1 MPGSTSGSAIAAVGK
16 SWAGA
21 YAWPAIRKFIVTKP
35 LGAVGGSVI
44 FLMVLT
50 AIFADVLAPYD
61 PYEISQ
67 LLQFNPQAC
76 RTAWV
81 QTNLA
86 ETCSH
91 LWVILRHIIPNV
103 MAP

>member
-1 MPGSTSGSAIAAVGK
+1 MPGSTPGSATAKEAEMSNATQDGQIALTTQKLKAAAVGK

-35 LGAVGGSVI
+35 LGAVGGGVI

-50 AIFADVLAPYD
+50 AIFADVLAPYN

-67 LLQFNPQAC
+67 LLQFNSPSLEH
-76 RTAWV
+76 WF
-81 QTNLA
+81 
-86 ETCSH
+86 
-91 LWVILRHIIPNV
+91 
-103 MAP
+103 